1 MKLERWENNYD
12 YFEKG
17 MKRLILSEEDT
28 IFYVYADDI
37 EKPYVIVGRD
47 EINEQY
53 CVDNSLPIV
62 RGFHTGGTFITF
74 KGDFIVNEISNN
86 KRSIFASQLFAEM
99 EKWLVSKGYNATRDK
114 NDLLVDGFKVAGNSK
129 SYIADKAYS
138 VVTISIYADNEVIKN
153 IVKREQVKIPKGLI
167 NFGIGESDVMEFL
180 RWFFDFWA
188 IHNGQT
194 LIELKED
201 AEQ

>member
-37 EKPYVIVGRD
+37 EKPYVDVGRD

-62 RGFHTGGTFITF
+62 RGFHTGGTLVIF

-86 KRSIFASQLFAEM
+86 KRSTFASQLFTEM
-99 EKWLVSKGYNATRDK
+99 EKMVS
-114 NDLLVDGFKVAGNSK
+114 
-129 SYIADKAYS
+129 
-138 VVTISIYADNEVIKN
+138 
-153 IVKREQVKIPKGLI
+153 VKRL
-167 NFGIGESDVMEFL
+167 
-180 RWFFDFWA
+180 
-188 IHNGQT
+188 
-194 LIELKED
+194 
-201 AEQ
+201 